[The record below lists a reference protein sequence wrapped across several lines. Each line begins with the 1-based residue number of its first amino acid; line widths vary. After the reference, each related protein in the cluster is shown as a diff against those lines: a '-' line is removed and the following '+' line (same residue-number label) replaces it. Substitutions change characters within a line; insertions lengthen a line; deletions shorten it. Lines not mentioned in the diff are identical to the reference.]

1 MSLLI
6 QGPIAIGVA
15 LLLNRSLKGRGAFRL
30 LIFVPYVLAEVI
42 AGLAWKLLLQP
53 TGAVNATLE
62 AVGLGDLT
70 RNWLADPG
78 IALWT
83 IFFILTWKYIGFG
96 ILLMLAGLQG
106 VPDELS
112 EAAQIDGATW
122 WQVQRYITI
131 PLLAPTIRIW
141 AFLSI
146 IGSLQVFDMVWVTVS
161 PTVRGIATETMAT
174 YMVQQGQFAG
184 QPGYGSAIAVILF
197 LISLVDRSRLPALRP
212 APRSRGRRHHRGALM
227 SATTTIVTG
236 GARRPDEPAPA
247 AHAGR
252 GFDWGQPFVYLVALV
267 IVAVAIGPVLY
278 VFIGGFRTTADLNAN
293 PAGMPDPWTVQNWID
308 GADGA
313 ALLGQRPRVDDP
325 RRRDHRRRRD
335 RGHHGRVRARAL
347 QLPRP
352 QRAVHACSRRA

>member
-1 MSLLI
+1 MTSVATAPGPAVSAGPGPAPRKPSRAGNRRKWTEIVIFTGPALFLFLGFVILPVILAAVYSFFNLPSAFQWKDLNPEHFIGFKNYTRALTTPEFIHAIGNNFFILVMSLLI

-15 LLLNRSLKGRGAFRL
+15 LLLNRSLQGRGAFRL

-62 AVGLGDLT
+62 AVGLGNLA
-70 RNWLADPG
+70 RNWLADPA

-83 IFFILTWKYIGFG
+83 VFFILTWKYIGFG

-197 LISLVDRSRLPALRP
+197 LISLA
-212 APRSRGRRHHRGALM
+212 
-227 SATTTIVTG
+227 
-236 GARRPDEPAPA
+236 
-247 AHAGR
+247 
-252 GFDWGQPFVYLVALV
+252 VALV
-267 IVAVAIGPVLY
+267 Y
-278 VFIGGFRTTADLNAN
+278 QRF
-293 PAGMPDPWTVQNWID
+293 
-308 GADGA
+308 
-313 ALLGQRPRVDDP
+313 AL
-325 RRRDHRRRRD
+325 RRDLA
-335 RGHHGRVRARAL
+335 GAVTSGVR
-347 QLPRP
+347 
-352 QRAVHACSRRA
+352 

>member
-1 MSLLI
+1 MTSAAVAPGPAVSAGPGPSPRPSSRAGDRRKWTEIVIFVGPALFLFVGFVILPVILAAVYSFYNLPSSFQWSDLNSERFIGFQNYVRALSTPEFTRAIGNNFFILAMSLLI
-6 QGPIAIGVA
+6 QGPIAIAVA

-53 TGAVNATLE
+53 NGAVNATLE
-62 AVGLGDLT
+62 AMGLGDLT
-70 RNWLADPG
+70 RNWLADPA

-96 ILLMLAGLQG
+96 IILMLAGLQG

-112 EAAQIDGATW
+112 EAAQIDGANW

-197 LISLVDRSRLPALRP
+197 VISLA
-212 APRSRGRRHHRGALM
+212 
-227 SATTTIVTG
+227 
-236 GARRPDEPAPA
+236 
-247 AHAGR
+247 
-252 GFDWGQPFVYLVALV
+252 VALV
-267 IVAVAIGPVLY
+267 Y
-278 VFIGGFRTTADLNAN
+278 QRF
-293 PAGMPDPWTVQNWID
+293 
-308 GADGA
+308 
-313 ALLGQRPRVDDP
+313 AL
-325 RRRDHRRRRD
+325 RRDLV
-335 RGHHGRVRARAL
+335 GAITSGVR
-347 QLPRP
+347 
-352 QRAVHACSRRA
+352 